1 MEEGM
6 ENVQEHLEQVDDGM
20 DIMRK
25 NVSALMNT
33 ININQNEVKI
43 LLIILRK
50 PQNLKKFPSCFDIYS
65 VASKQVEDFFN
76 FLWSFQKG

>member
-25 NVSALMNT
+25 NVTALMNT
-33 ININQNEVKI
+33 ININQNEVKNH
-43 LLIILRK
+43 L
-50 PQNLKKFPSCFDIYS
+50 Y
-65 VASKQVEDFFN
+65 
-76 FLWSFQKG
+76 